1 MTGNITNRVQEI
13 VCICDVP
20 YNFEK
25 DGERVSG
32 TTRKV
37 CFREYTDGSLTGLY
51 IAKALPGFSANTC
64 QRGVLGFDRYGKVNT
79 FTNLK

>member
-1 MTGNITNRVQEI
+1 MTVDNACRVQEL

-20 YNFEK
+20 YSFEK

-37 CFREYTDGSLTGLY
+37 CFREYTDGSLSGLY
-51 IAKALPGFSANTC
+51 IAKAVPGFSAHTG
-64 QRGVLGFDRYGKVNT
+64 QRGILGFDRYGRVNT
-79 FTNLK
+79 FTPLK

>member
-1 MTGNITNRVQEI
+1 MADKKTNRVQEL

-25 DGERVSG
+25 DGERHSG

-37 CFREYTDGSLTGLY
+37 CFREYTDGSLSGLY
-51 IAKALPGFSANTC
+51 IAKAATGFSANTG
-64 QRGVLGFDRYGKVNT
+64 QRGTLGFDRYARVII
-79 FTNLK
+79 FTPLK

>member
-1 MTGNITNRVQEI
+1 MTVNITNRVQEL

-37 CFREYTDGSLTGLY
+37 CFREYTDGSLSGLY
-51 IAKALPGFSANTC
+51 IAKAVAGFSANTG
-64 QRGVLGFDRYGKVNT
+64 QRGILGFDRYGKVNT
-79 FTNLK
+79 FTPLK